1 MEQGQA
7 QKISLFS
14 EQVVDPIAAVL
25 PRMTTPTGTV
35 IFSNRFEESPGLP
48 VSATVILI
56 DALNTPI
63 PDFAYA
69 RAEIINFLHKL
80 QPQDRVALY
89 GLASR
94 LFVLHDFTNDA
105 GSLLRSLEHAKSNPS
120 DYRPGTE
127 DLQASDIGNDNLD
140 AFIAA
145 AERRTLTRST
155 ERRIPQWRLH
165 PLPTIWRSCPGARTS
180 FGFPETLN
188 VVFSPQA
195 YETSLR
201 DGLRF
206 SREVAINEGTVLVR
220 FVACDFGSGAIG
232 SVDIPLQ
239 KVFPHEDSPTA
250 TILR

>member
-1 MEQGQA
+1 VLRVTTRLVQVSVIVRDGKGKHIPDLTKDDFTLMEQGQA

-145 AERRTLTRST
+145 AEQRAADFNTINRAQDTAVALASIADHLAELPGRKNLVWVSGDS
-155 ERRIPQWRLH
+155 ECRLF
-165 PLPTIWRSCPGARTS
+165 TA
-180 FGFPETLN
+180 
-188 VVFSPQA
+188 
-195 YETSLR
+195 
-201 DGLRF
+201 GL
-206 SREVAINEGTVLVR
+206 
-220 FVACDFGSGAIG
+220 
-232 SVDIPLQ
+232 
-239 KVFPHEDSPTA
+239 
-250 TILR
+250 